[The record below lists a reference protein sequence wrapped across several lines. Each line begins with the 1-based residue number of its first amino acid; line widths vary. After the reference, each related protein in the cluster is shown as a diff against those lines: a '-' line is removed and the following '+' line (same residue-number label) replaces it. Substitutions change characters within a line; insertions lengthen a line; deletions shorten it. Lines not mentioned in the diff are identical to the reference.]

1 MRQLSRCILAFA
13 IVPTALVFS
22 VGPVS
27 KYIEVNLSSLRAGEF
42 IGLFVPLV
50 TIILYW
56 LLFQLGKKEWPTLY
70 ESIIFLILAAGL
82 AEGYGMNLSTNAVGL
97 RLQAMKTSEAYT
109 VTHFFD
115 EFLSHYLWHFA
126 MIGLSTLLLYRQWQH
141 PFNREKVSLKPESF
155 AGIIYGTFF
164 FGCIIEGG
172 TIIIGFPY
180 ALLVT
185 LFGLIWG
192 RKKLRQQ
199 PLLAFFFVA
208 NAVALILFAGWRFY
222 RDGFPQ
228 PTELGVAKFLTDY

>member
-1 MRQLSRCILAFA
+1 MKQLSRQILLFA
-13 IVPTALVFS
+13 IIPPVLVLG
-22 VGPVS
+22 VGPAS
-27 KYIEVNLSSLRAGEF
+27 KYITVSQSPLRMGEVL
-42 IGLFVPLV
+42 GLFVPLV
-50 TIILYW
+50 TITLCW

-70 ESIIFLILAAGL
+70 ESIIFLILAAAL

-126 MIGLSTLLLYRQWQH
+126 MIGLSTLLIYRQWRH
-141 PFNREKVSLKPESF
+141 PFNREQASLKPESF
-155 AGIIYGTFF
+155 AGVIYGVFF

-172 TIIIGFPY
+172 TVAMGLPY

-185 LFGLIWG
+185 FFGLMWG

-208 NAVALILFAGWRFY
+208 YLFALILFAGWLFY
-222 RDGFPQ
+222 WGGFPQ
-228 PTELGVAKFLTDY
+228 PTELGVTKFLTDY